1 MGQMPHACIPC
12 AADNGGM
19 ATKRAATK
27 AQAATM
33 VDLEER
39 LAPFFPVPDPGVRDQ
54 EDSEAEHKVA

>member
-1 MGQMPHACIPC
+1 
-12 AADNGGM
+12 M